1 MGAGVVFGAEA
12 GKWLMTTRLQSTQ
25 PLAARLILALPR
37 QFPRRTDAPAVSVQP
52 QANQQ
57 SRVGVLTPS
66 DSFDSGNLLMIAAQV
81 QAPGQF
87 PDRSDAGVFVH
98 QLLNI
103 HTSKNKLLA
112 INRNQARNCGRLVR
126 HERSLPT
133 PHHQPSAI
141 SPHVPVPGSSISLN
155 FVRTEQEIVRISE
168 ESTHTLRIN
177 LRTPRAD
184 LKDQRYREECGEKR
198 KS

>member
-12 GKWLMTTRLQSTQ
+12 RQCSMTHRLQSTQ

-81 QAPGQF
+81 QAPRQF
-87 PDRSDAGVFVH
+87 PDRSDAVVFVH

-103 HTSKNKLLA
+103 HTSKNKLSA

-126 HERSLPT
+126 HERSLHPLQ
-133 PHHQPSAI
+133 HQRSAI
-141 SPHVPVPGSSISLN
+141 SSHVPVPTLFQMPSLQN
-155 FVRTEQEIVRISE
+155 LTSKNLPSAGR
-168 ESTHTLRIN
+168 N
-177 LRTPRAD
+177 LRTVSGSP
-184 LKDQRYREECGEKR
+184 
-198 KS
+198 